1 MDGLKIPILL
11 LILVVAAFLV
21 VYAPWKTTPTK
32 PAPIG
37 ERPPDPATLIRLAK
51 AAFEKNQFEE
61 MLKHLAPIQSS
72 DDPTVQSLLGFA
84 YAGLKD
90 FPAAA
95 AAFERALAKKR
106 DVTFGYSLAYLYE
119 TMLEYEKARTL
130 YLDLATAP
138 LGKPMMVKVK
148 LGAARCSLGL
158 NDLPGALKL
167 FKEVL
172 ALDPTRE
179 EPYIEILKLMRLAR
193 NAKDVDKLREQGDL
207 YHAKSFQYQFQLG
220 TLYYEVGDYANAA
233 KAIKAAM
240 ALDPKNSSPFY
251 FLYQILKKSK
261 KLEEAVAELE
271 KFYALNPFLPYIFF
285 EAALDAKDQGRL
297 DLAFKFFRS
306 SVTMD
311 RSLLGREDRGT
322 MYAIEQYLKEKGTP
336 IEQEFFK
343 AFFHFANGDFAK
355 AQRLIRPLIPK
366 IRDPRLK
373 EDAERIDRE
382 CQGVLHREHQYNAY
396 QARLQ
401 QEQQAAMA
409 NLRAALA
416 ARKAANEAGSE
427 TRPDSRID
435 ELKRQA
441 MLNPND
447 IRLQYRTALELS
459 RLGDLEGARLF
470 LRETIRL
477 DPNVPEAYYS
487 LARLAYH
494 QGNLEEAAEHLN
506 EALRRTPDHSQAL
519 SFSALVNLE
528 RGDTERAQKE
538 AEGAI
543 ASNPNN
549 GEARLVLARLFATT
563 QPDRA
568 RTEIAFGLAVETDPK
583 RIAEFQKL
591 KRQLG
596 RP

>member
-1 MDGLKIPILL
+1 MEGLKVPLVL
-11 LILVVAAFLV
+11 LILILAAFLV
-21 VYAPWKTTPTK
+21 VYSPGKAPPPKSGLSRDR
-32 PAPIG
+32 APDVG
-37 ERPPDPATLIRLAK
+37 TQVRLAQ

-61 MLKHLAPIQSS
+61 MVKHLTPVQSS
-72 DDPTVQSLLGFA
+72 DDPSVQSLLGFA
-84 YAGLKD
+84 YAGLKE

-119 TMLEYEKARTL
+119 TMIEYEKARTL

-138 LGKPMMVKVK
+138 LGKPLMVKVK

-158 NDLPGALKL
+158 NDLPTALKL
-167 FKEVL
+167 FKDVL
-172 ALDPTRE
+172 LLDPTKE

-207 YHAKSFQYQFQLG
+207 FHAKNFHYQFHLG

-251 FLYQILKKSK
+251 FLYQIMKKSK

-285 EAALDAKDQGRL
+285 EAALDAKDQGRM
-297 DLAFKFFRS
+297 DLAFKFYRS

-311 RSLLGREDRGT
+311 RALLGREDRGT
-322 MYAIEQYLKEKGTP
+322 LYAIEQYLKEHGTP

-343 AFFHFANGDFAK
+343 ALFHFANGDFPK
-355 AQRLIRPLIPK
+355 AQGLIRPLIPK

-382 CQGVLHREHQYNAY
+382 CQAILHREHQYNAY
-396 QARLQ
+396 QTRLQ

-409 NLRAALA
+409 NLRAAMA
-416 ARKAANEAGSE
+416 ALKAGGDAGSGP
-427 TRPDSRID
+427 RPDSRIE
-435 ELKRQA
+435 ELKRNA

-447 IRLQYRTALELS
+447 IRLQYRTALDLS
-459 RLGDLEGARLF
+459 RLGDLEGAKLF

-477 DPNVPEAYYS
+477 DPSVSEAYYS
-487 LARLAYH
+487 LARLAHH
-494 QGNLEEAAEHLN
+494 QGNLEEAAEHLG
-506 EALRRTPDHSQAL
+506 EALRRAPDHSQAL

-528 RGDTERAQKE
+528 RGDTARAQKE

-549 GEARLVLARLFATT
+549 GEARLVLARLFATS

-568 RTEIAFGLAVETDPK
+568 LTEIAFGLAVETDPK